1 MWGAIVSVIAGM
13 AMSVQGVMNARLGEG
28 IGTMEANALV
38 QGTAFALSAAA
49 LLFYRQGSFARLGEV
64 DRLYWFGGVLGIVIT
79 VTVMLGVRALGPGTA
94 VSVILIAQLFTAAL
108 IDALGL
114 MGSQQTPFG
123 WTKYAGLALMV
134 AGVVLFKHGR
144 A

>member
-1 MWGAIVSVIAGM
+1 
-13 AMSVQGVMNARLGEG
+13 
-28 IGTMEANALV
+28 
-38 QGTAFALSAAA
+38 
-49 LLFYRQGSFARLGEV
+49 V